1 MRRWEPSKKVWR
13 SPVLNALRNLL
24 SITVVLLL
32 LVPLTDLAMQVL
44 PPVIGALPPLLV
56 GLVFLAFMGQVLA
69 AAIRHARLHGIAL
82 PKTGIGA
89 SSRSLTPPGPD
100 SPWPVAASLT
110 REIAP

>member
-1 MRRWEPSKKVWR
+1 M
-13 SPVLNALRNLL
+13 LNALRNLL

-56 GLVFLAFMGQVLA
+56 GLVFLAFMGQVLVA
-69 AAIRHARLHGIAL
+69 AVRHARLPSIHL
-82 PKTGIGA
+82 PKTG
-89 SSRSLTPPGPD
+89 TGPR
-100 SPWPVAASLT
+100 AGSLT